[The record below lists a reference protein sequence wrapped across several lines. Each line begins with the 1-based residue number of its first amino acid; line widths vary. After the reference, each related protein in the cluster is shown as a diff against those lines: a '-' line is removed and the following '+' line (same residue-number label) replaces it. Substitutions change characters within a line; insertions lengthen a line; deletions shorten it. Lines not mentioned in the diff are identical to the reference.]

1 MAEIF
6 WEFCRLKQ
14 EGLNKTSS
22 DKNGGRNDKISAV
35 EEIDAA
41 VGKSPDLGASP
52 DNQGMS
58 ALHIVAKQGHVNVME
73 EIISHNPDAC
83 ELIDNRGW
91 NPLHVAI
98 ANAKLNVVR
107 LILKKLRLDSL
118 INATN
123 RKFMIVKKLDKQ
135 GGRASLRSLVN
146 GINIHEVGHENN
158 EIKCHRLKNISNIH
172 LLVASLIAT
181 VTFTTGFTM
190 PGGYEQDRSS
200 TKGMAMF
207 CNKTSFKVFVIA
219 YSKAFYCSSA

>member
-1 MAEIF
+1 MCKLLHA
-6 WEFCRLKQ
+6 
-14 EGLNKTSS
+14 
-22 DKNGGRNDKISAV
+22 RNRARSAV
-35 EEIDAA
+35 WVDSSSLA
-41 VGKSPDLGASP
+41 VHVGHQEATKLLLQNSSTPAYLQ